1 MAKKEKKVKEKK
13 VKAQKTV
20 DQNGDAG
27 EKKGGGFIFAI
38 VSLLASLL
46 VIVAVLAGFL
56 FVIVKFNA
64 LGVAETY
71 RDSIAK
77 VPLLN
82 IALPQEEKTD
92 PAEMTFS
99 ELMAV
104 YDTKIAENEELK
116 GDLDNAN
123 KRVEELSKA
132 KSELDAQLMIDGEKT
147 EQLMQ
152 QVLAYEANKK
162 QLDDLKYDLDRII
175 AEGDTEAFAKYYEGV
190 SPEVAQEIYAQ
201 IIQTQKSDDE
211 KTKFIKLFQT
221 LDTKASAQIIDTLG
235 SARIDFITDTLG
247 SLKKDVAAEI
257 IANLTPE
264 LAAQVTL
271 RLAGN

>member
-13 VKAQKTV
+13 EKVQKSA
-20 DQNGDAG
+20 DLNGDSS

-104 YDTKIAENEELK
+104 YDSKIAENEELK

-211 KTKFIKLFQT
+211 KSKFIKLFQT